1 MAYLLALYRYV
12 SAGTSW
18 LNGAFGKVAR
28 AGQLAGTKTR
38 EKFHMAVSNLTAKAN
53 PTLTI

>member
-1 MAYLLALYRYV
+1 MAYLLYRYV

-38 EKFHMAVSNLTAKAN
+38 EKFHMAVSNLTAKAS